1 MPISNELEL
10 IFIHIPKN
18 AGTAITNSKTA
29 KFFSGGHQSAK
40 EIMNQYPKEWNQYF
54 KFAVVRNP
62 WDRVVSNYEYAIME
76 KSYWHHISEN
86 NPGAAHFDYH
96 TLKNKTF
103 EDCVNLL
110 YKNRESLRHQGWSP
124 QYVWISDNDKNVLVD
139 KIFYHEKLDTDKEF
153 NKMIPD
159 LEKVNISTRKS
170 VNYKDYYTDDLINK
184 VSEIYDY
191 DIKLFKFEY

>member
-86 NPGAAHFDYH
+86 NPEAAHFDYH

>member
-139 KIFYHEKLDTDKEF
+139 KIFYHEKLDTDEEF

-184 VSEIYDY
+184 VLEIYDY

>member
-1 MPISNELEL
+1 MPISNELKL

-86 NPGAAHFDYH
+86 NTGAAHFDYH

-139 KIFYHEKLDTDKEF
+139 KIFYHEKLDTDEEF

-159 LEKVNISTRKS
+159 LEKVNISPRKS
-170 VNYKDYYTDDLINK
+170 TNYKDYYTDDLINK

>member
-86 NPGAAHFDYH
+86 NPGATHFDYH

-139 KIFYHEKLDTDKEF
+139 KIFYHEKLDTDEEF

-170 VNYKDYYTDDLINK
+170 VNYKDYYTNDLINK

>member
-139 KIFYHEKLDTDKEF
+139 KNFL
-153 NKMIPD
+153 
-159 LEKVNISTRKS
+159 SRK
-170 VNYKDYYTDDLINK
+170 IRH
-184 VSEIYDY
+184 
-191 DIKLFKFEY
+191 

>member
-139 KIFYHEKLDTDKEF
+139 KIFYHEKLDTDEEF

>member
-1 MPISNELEL
+1 MPISNELKL

-76 KSYWHHISEN
+76 KSYWHHINEN

-139 KIFYHEKLDTDKEF
+139 KIFYHEKLDTDEEF

-170 VNYKDYYTDDLINK
+170 TNYKDYYTDDLINK

>member
-159 LEKVNISTRKS
+159 LEKINISTRKS